1 MIQNKIVIHYQ
12 DGRMMKGI
20 TIDFFPNKDIFHLV
34 PADSPPGTKPL
45 EVSVPELKAIF
56 FVKEFG
62 GNPKYEDK
70 KEFDPGK
77 NFFGRKI
84 KVMFKDGELMIGTTS
99 GYEPSRSGFFVTPVD
114 PISNI
119 DRCFV
124 VKTAT
129 KDVTL
134 L

>member
-45 EVSVPELKAIF
+45 EISVPELKAIF

-84 KVMFKDGELMIGTTS
+84 KVVFKDGELMIGTTS
-99 GYEPSRSGFFVTPVD
+99 GYEPNRSGFFVTPVD

-129 KDVTL
+129 KDVSL